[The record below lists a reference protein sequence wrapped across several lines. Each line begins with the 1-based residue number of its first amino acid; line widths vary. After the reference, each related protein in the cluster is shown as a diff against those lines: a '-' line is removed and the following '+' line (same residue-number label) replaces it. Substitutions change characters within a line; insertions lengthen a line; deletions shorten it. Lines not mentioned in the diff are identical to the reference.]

1 MIGVCYMDIIDE
13 AFEFYDINEKYKE
26 QCYICA
32 QDMNNDDK
40 KNAFN
45 KVYNTLY
52 YGDFSEIEKFW
63 DINNINNLFTENIH
77 PFVTNLMIVLGYEI
91 HKNNMKKYN
100 FDANQVQAHKKRV
113 KECFESDLI
122 NMGYPSV
129 RISQMLWAI
138 YFIRIKIIEIGRL
151 QYEYFSTIDNTDIV
165 KIHIPKNDKLN
176 IDLVKK
182 SILDSKEILE
192 SIYKI
197 KNIKYV
203 CNSWLLSNEIYANVS
218 KNSNISK
225 FHDLFDVEDGD
236 DCVSDIL
243 NFVWQIKT
251 CDNYATL
258 QENTTLQKIIKNSL
272 LNGEMFH
279 LGMGTL
285 KLERI
290 YHVCK

>member
-1 MIGVCYMDIIDE
+1 M
-13 AFEFYDINEKYKE
+13 
-26 QCYICA
+26 
-32 QDMNNDDK
+32 
-40 KNAFN
+40 
-45 KVYNTLY
+45 
-52 YGDFSEIEKFW
+52 
-63 DINNINNLFTENIH
+63 
-77 PFVTNLMIVLGYEI
+77 
-91 HKNNMKKYN
+91 
-100 FDANQVQAHKKRV
+100 
-113 KECFESDLI
+113 
-122 NMGYPSV
+122 
-129 RISQMLWAI
+129 
-138 YFIRIKIIEIGRL
+138 
-151 QYEYFSTIDNTDIV
+151 
-165 KIHIPKNDKLN
+165 N
-176 IDLVKK
+176 IDLVKE

-218 KNSNISK
+218 KNSNMSK

>member
-1 MIGVCYMDIIDE
+1 
-13 AFEFYDINEKYKE
+13 
-26 QCYICA
+26 
-32 QDMNNDDK
+32 
-40 KNAFN
+40 
-45 KVYNTLY
+45 
-52 YGDFSEIEKFW
+52 
-63 DINNINNLFTENIH
+63 
-77 PFVTNLMIVLGYEI
+77 
-91 HKNNMKKYN
+91 MKKYN
-100 FDANQVQAHKKRV
+100 FDTNQVQAHKKRV

-122 NMGYPSV
+122 NRGYPSV

-165 KIHIPKNDKLN
+165 KIHIPKNGKLN
-176 IDLVKK
+176 IDLVKE